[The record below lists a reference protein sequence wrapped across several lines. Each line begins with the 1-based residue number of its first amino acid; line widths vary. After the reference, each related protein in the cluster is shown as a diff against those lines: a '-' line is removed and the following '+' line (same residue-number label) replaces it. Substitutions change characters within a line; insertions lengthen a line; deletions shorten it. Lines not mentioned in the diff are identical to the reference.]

1 MSKHKVVNGQLLQM
15 DKSYSQ
21 LKTRQKEK
29 IAAWMYEA
37 YKKQVEEDLT
47 NEEALD
53 IVYSRIEDA
62 GIWIPDYEIEKRYN
76 SRKNQFKKRLAKENI
91 PKHIFE
97 MEAILDKVI
106 QKMDALEARIA
117 DYQELQSEIRKLE
130 EYYTSQQWKD
140 DFALDEAGEFP
151 ENLKRGVLSEDGI
164 YNVLERNKELLE
176 RIKGDH
182 DDREY

>member
-1 MSKHKVVNGQLLQM
+1 MSKHKMVNGQLLQM

-62 GIWIPDYEIEKRYN
+62 GIWIPDYEIEKKSLRHFLWTSVLYCFH
-76 SRKNQFKKRLAKENI
+76 STIRESSMISLCHVVSFK
-91 PKHIFE
+91 
-97 MEAILDKVI
+97 V
-106 QKMDALEARIA
+106 
-117 DYQELQSEIRKLE
+117 
-130 EYYTSQQWKD
+130 
-140 DFALDEAGEFP
+140 
-151 ENLKRGVLSEDGI
+151 
-164 YNVLERNKELLE
+164 
-176 RIKGDH
+176 
-182 DDREY
+182 